1 MRSVGVALLSAL
13 TLAGC
18 QPNRSAR
25 QDAAPSV
32 PEAPGPASATDFP
45 DCGGSLKPGA
55 ARAFFQRLEQALDSG
70 EPVPMR
76 FYDEAVGIRSGG
88 RYLTFHRDD
97 FRPGAHA
104 LLSNAEWREI
114 ADRGFGDLQDIGWR
128 GCMLGDGK
136 AGFQSTAD
144 GELALRSFDKDRAW
158 SSLRP

>member
-1 MRSVGVALLSAL
+1 MAL
-13 TLAGC
+13 TLVACGPE
-18 QPNRSAR
+18 QSAPPE
-25 QDAAPSV
+25 AAPSLS
-32 PEAPGPASATDFP
+32 AASTPARINDFP
-45 DCGGSLKPGA
+45 FCGGVLKPGA
-55 ARAFFQRLEQALDSG
+55 ALAFFQRLERALDSG

-97 FRPGAHA
+97 FRPGARA

-114 ADRGFGDLQDIGWR
+114 ADRGFVDLQDIGWR